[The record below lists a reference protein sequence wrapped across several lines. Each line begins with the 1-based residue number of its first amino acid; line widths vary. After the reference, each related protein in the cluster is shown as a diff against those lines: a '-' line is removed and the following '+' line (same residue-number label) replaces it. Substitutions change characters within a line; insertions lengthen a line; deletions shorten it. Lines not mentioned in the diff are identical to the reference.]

1 MASLPTGACILAAT
15 ADYELVVAD
24 HIPPENLTVIE
35 LDW

>member
-1 MASLPTGACILAAT
+1 MT

-35 LDW
+35 LDWGSF